1 MGREERL
8 ELRRL
13 QGAAQAGAT
22 ALLNGLAGGAP
33 SSRTPAPPRL
43 LARGH
48 RPGLRA
54 ACTAFALSLSLVLQ
68 VASGA
73 DTGPPAAA
81 APPRD
86 AANAAFWQRWDSVG
100 ADPLQNPYEWYQ
112 PKVRLAGREAPWL
125 PEAAP
130 AERAFAPRTLDAAAQ
145 FAEHTAGQALIVLKD
160 GKVQLERY
168 FGGATA
174 DTLFS
179 SHSMARTLNALAVGI
194 AIADGRIASVDDPAS
209 KYLPEWRDAAR
220 GAITIRQLLTM
231 SGGFRTPPSREP
243 GSAFSQSYYGADLAT
258 LTLAARPDVAPGS
271 TFAYDNFHNL
281 ALALVLERATGQRYR
296 DFLEQRL
303 WQPLGAGDAE
313 MMLDSPGGRVF
324 PFCCLWSRPRDWARL
339 GQMLLDRG
347 RVGARQVVPAGW
359 VEQMARPSAASANF
373 GYQVFV
379 GSAWT
384 NPVTNR
390 RASRLGD
397 TLAPAFTEDLY
408 YASGAGD
415 LVLMVL
421 PAQRLVVLR
430 VGRDSP
436 AWRDQAIPNLL
447 LGELGLARPGGW
459 DWVYPWR
466 GSLRSGPPPQVSI
479 LERNPLNYWPAERV
493 AGRPSAP
500 LPRRASQCL
509 AGARL
514 EPALALLRANGTRA
528 FLLWRDG
535 AIEAEWYAEDFDRGQ
550 RIESAS
556 MHKSVLALAV
566 GAAVAGGQVRDV
578 RQRVD
583 TWLTEWRGDP
593 RGAITLEQLLTMSS
607 GLAPY
612 PFELKFGTPSHRF
625 TFGTDLEEVPL
636 KLELKHR
643 PGLDF
648 DYSSAVSQLVALVL
662 ERATGRRYADFVAE
676 ALWQPLGADDA
687 FVTLDRPGG
696 HPRASASWLARPEDW
711 VRLGRLV
718 LDEGRYDGRRVLP
731 RRWIRA
737 MSAPSAANP
746 NYGYQLWRGSP
757 WQPQRRYNRL
767 NPTSVP
773 AAEPFLADDVVY
785 FDGAGAQ
792 RVYVIPSRR
801 MVIVR
806 MGAPDANWDDSRLPN
821 LLLRAYDADCGRGG

>member
-1 MGREERL
+1 MLGPV
-8 ELRRL
+8 
-13 QGAAQAGAT
+13 AARVAAPASGSEPSAT
-22 ALLNGLAGGAP
+22 AG
-33 SSRTPAPPRL
+33 
-43 LARGH
+43 
-48 RPGLRA
+48 
-54 ACTAFALSLSLVLQ
+54 
-68 VASGA
+68 
-73 DTGPPAAA
+73 
-81 APPRD
+81 PPRD
-86 AANAAFWQRWDSVG
+86 AANAAFWRRWDSVG
-100 ADPLQNPYEWYQ
+100 PDPLQNPYEWYQ

-130 AERAFAPRTLDAAAQ
+130 ADRAFATRTLDAAAQ

-174 DTLFS
+174 DTAFS
-179 SHSMARTLNALAVGI
+179 SHSMARTLNALAIGI
-194 AIADGRIASVDDPAS
+194 AIADGSIASVDDPAS
-209 KYLPEWRDAAR
+209 RYLPEWRDAAR

-243 GSAFSQSYYGADLAT
+243 GSAFSQSYYGADLAA
-258 LTLAARPDVAPGS
+258 LTLRAQPDVAPGS

-281 ALALVLERATGQRYR
+281 SLALVLERASGQRYR

-339 GQMLLDRG
+339 GQMLLDGG
-347 RVGARQVVPAGW
+347 RVGARQVVPAAW
-359 VEQMARPSAASANF
+359 IAEMARPSAASANF

-384 NPVTNR
+384 NPVTHR
-390 RASRLGD
+390 RAARLGD
-397 TLAPAFTEDLY
+397 TLAPAFTEDLF

-447 LGELGLARPGGW
+447 LGDLGLARPGGW

-466 GSLRSGPPPQVSI
+466 SALRTGPPPQVSI

-493 AGRPSAP
+493 AGQPSAP
-500 LPRRASQCL
+500 LPRRESRCL
-509 AGARL
+509 AAARL
-514 EPALALLRANGTRA
+514 EPVLDLLRANGTRA

-535 AIEAEWYAEDFDRGQ
+535 AIEAEWYADDAARGQ

-566 GAAVAGGQVRDV
+566 GAAVARGHIRDV
-578 RQRVD
+578 RERVD
-583 TWLTEWRGDP
+583 TWLGEWRGDP

-612 PFELKFGTPSHRF
+612 PFELKYGTPSHRF

-636 KLELKHR
+636 GLALKHR

-648 DYSSAVSQLVALVL
+648 DYNSAVSQLVALVL
-662 ERATGRRYADFVAE
+662 ERATGRRYAEFVAE
-676 ALWQPLGADDA
+676 VLWQPLGADDA

-737 MSAPSAANP
+737 MRAPSRANP

-767 NPTSVP
+767 NPTFVP

-806 MGAPDANWDDSRLPN
+806 MGAPDGKWDDARLPN
-821 LLLRAYDADCGRGG
+821 LLLRAYDAGCGRAGAAASTAAAAAAG